1 MLSPAFCIS
10 LVPLRW
16 VSGIE
21 KVVNQIRIHWQDFEY
36 HLRKETQ
43 WKAVGKKCHGVNKP
57 SKAVK
62 TRWLSM
68 IDSLAWLMPKLAD
81 VKEIVRKYF
90 LKDKNGKQRKTWVKI
105 WRILNKPQIA
115 QYGSFVLTWG
125 ENLFKPGLKW
135 IEHGRKVTGNTAGT
149 ARRRKEKDGDEVSS
163 SGYRAQEMPE
173 RVRKWNRD
181 IDDICN
187 SYADKFRSTIELM
200 GGGEEG
206 KNKCKSMVD
215 TFATRAKEL
224 VDEKFGAWLVTP
236 LCLAE
241 MLEVGEAQRVASK
254 LYIKQQLEHH
264 GEAPRGIG
272 KEVWAA
278 ISLFVD
284 EHGED
289 MEKYDV
295 ELHDGTK
302 LDLLTW
308 LEAQFLIICIHNAD
322 PERCPI
328 HVPVRGAHS
337 PDMPPCI
344 SLYEAHTALT
354 CPNASHPPTCH

>member
-1 MLSPAFCIS
+1 MSPALALLSPAFCIS

-173 RVRKWNRD
+173 RVRKING
-181 IDDICN
+181 
-187 SYADKFRSTIELM
+187 IE
-200 GGGEEG
+200 
-206 KNKCKSMVD
+206 
-215 TFATRAKEL
+215 
-224 VDEKFGAWLVTP
+224 
-236 LCLAE
+236 
-241 MLEVGEAQRVASK
+241 
-254 LYIKQQLEHH
+254 I
-264 GEAPRGIG
+264 
-272 KEVWAA
+272 
-278 ISLFVD
+278 
-284 EHGED
+284 
-289 MEKYDV
+289 
-295 ELHDGTK
+295 
-302 LDLLTW
+302 
-308 LEAQFLIICIHNAD
+308 
-322 PERCPI
+322 
-328 HVPVRGAHS
+328 
-337 PDMPPCI
+337 
-344 SLYEAHTALT
+344 
-354 CPNASHPPTCH
+354 